1 MKSAN
6 FLELAIQKI
15 SDLTSEK
22 ELTEV
27 ISTSIAAKQYG
38 YEDLLTKLVV
48 QVNFID
54 DLIIPRLLL
63 KLCLKI
69 LETLMETLFVL

>member
-1 MKSAN
+1 MDLQAN
-6 FLELAIQKI
+6 PFYSKCLELAIQNI
-15 SDLTSEK
+15 TNLTSEK

-48 QVNFID
+48 QVGID
-54 DLIIPRLLL
+54 
-63 KLCLKI
+63 
-69 LETLMETLFVL
+69 